1 MVPHRFLVSFG
12 VSFGV
17 LCGLI
22 GCMLGQSETARGQDA
37 EAIMPGIGTTLT
49 VTVDQ
54 INKAQGRVY
63 VTLFANPQTWLDD
76 QKSLQD
82 QSTEA
87 KLGSVSVTFEHV
99 VPGRYAIVTFHDD
112 NGSGEMEFNALGYPT
127 KGYAFSNDVRPF
139 LSAPSFEK
147 AAIMVAEKPTEI
159 HIKMVYP

>member
-1 MVPHRFLVSFG
+1 MVRSSVVCFWA
-12 VSFGV
+12 V
-17 LCGLI
+17 LGL
-22 GCMLGQSETARGQDA
+22 MLGFVGSAQSQDS
-37 EAIMPGIGTTLT
+37 EAIMPSVGTTLT
-49 VTVDQ
+49 VIVDQ

-76 QKSLQD
+76 KKSLQD

-87 KLGSVSVTFEHV
+87 KAGSVSVTFEHV

-112 NGSGEMEFNALGYPT
+112 NGSGEMEFNALGIPT

-147 AAIMVAEKPTEI
+147 AAVMVMERPSEI